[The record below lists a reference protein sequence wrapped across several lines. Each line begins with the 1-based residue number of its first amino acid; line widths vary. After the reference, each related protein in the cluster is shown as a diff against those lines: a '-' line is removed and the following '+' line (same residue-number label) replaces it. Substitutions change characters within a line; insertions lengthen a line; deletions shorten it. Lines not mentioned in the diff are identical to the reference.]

1 MNNRLQNQVVSYQGI
16 WLACTVVNLY
26 VLIINYINL
35 SVYLII
41 FYNINV
47 PHGCSNI
54 MVSNNSSFNHL
65 DIVNTFPHSTTA
77 SLLISN
83 PYKYNIRSAP
93 LQLLIFKEQ
102 SLVEK

>member
-1 MNNRLQNQVVSYQGI
+1 MNNRLQNQVVRYQGI
-16 WLACTVVNLY
+16 WLTCTVVNLY

-35 SVYLII
+35 I
-41 FYNINV
+41 FYSINV
-47 PHGCSNI
+47 PHGFSNI
-54 MVSNNSSFNHL
+54 IVSNNSSFNHL